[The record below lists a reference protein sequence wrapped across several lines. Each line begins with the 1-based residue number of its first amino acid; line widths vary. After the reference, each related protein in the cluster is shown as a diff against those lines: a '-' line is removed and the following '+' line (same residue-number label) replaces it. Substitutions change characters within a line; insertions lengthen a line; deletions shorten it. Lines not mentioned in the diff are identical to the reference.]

1 MYDVAGGRD
10 SSVRHGSTGH
20 VDTAPVTALAD
31 AVADAV
37 DGAGPLACTL
47 GPCTERLD
55 GQWVGV
61 PAHGLD
67 DIAADVFGATS
78 AIVPVTHPQPF
89 RPDLVLARGR
99 APADLAGTA
108 VTIRG
113 AVGQAVLVADR
124 SSPHGP
130 RLVDLVGVPLAS
142 TPSAC
147 RRADP

>member
-89 RPDLVLARGR
+89 RVDIRW
-99 APADLAGTA
+99 A
-108 VTIRG
+108 VEQ
-113 AVGQAVLVADR
+113 VVLVADR